1 MTILPTL
8 GIATEEQS
16 PMALKVMGV
25 VTLVD
30 IAPLITQ
37 AARGMRYDT
46 RRERG

>member
-16 PMALKVMGV
+16 PMALKVVGV
-25 VTLVD
+25 VSSVD
-30 IAPLITQ
+30 ISPLITQ
-37 AARGMRYDT
+37 AARGMRYDM